1 VLQPLCLPVVQA
13 GMAGQFARPSLRL
26 YMQKIGSAIDGIG
39 CSLLNKLNSK
49 KFNAVKRQGYF

>member
-26 YMQKIGSAIDGIG
+26 YMQKIGSAIDVYWLFAIE
-39 CSLLNKLNSK
+39 
-49 KFNAVKRQGYF
+49 